1 MSDATAGDGRLP
13 IHPSSPGLQPSVCV
27 LLLTLA
33 VRAAWMAHFPAN
45 PIGAVDAEGYHL
57 LARNLL
63 AGNGLAL
70 SWEAPFCPTALR
82 TPLYPLFLAGTYHL
96 LGMGPARAVLFHL
109 LLEVLTT
116 ALILRAGKML
126 GGARM
131 GLLAGTL
138 YALNGSTQRYTGVLF
153 AETLLLT
160 AMAAAMCVTL
170 AALRRPT
177 PRRSALS
184 GALWGLTLL
193 IKPNLQFLAVA
204 IGGVFLLPGVRRG
217 KLTPVVCFCLAL
229 GMTLLPWLFRN
240 RALFDR
246 WLLSTAYEE
255 NLARVSAVA
264 TLAEVQALPAEP
276 WTPTWEALYSEIV
289 GEAARRYAWSAVPE
303 AALSCSEREQRH
315 RDVTAIAGEIVRAH
329 PGAWIHSHLRG
340 VGSSLLDPGHRN
352 WYRALTGK
360 GWEQTGVLDNIW
372 RRMGKSLAIG
382 AVGDALHALWLERIV
397 RAPRDAALIWWGLLL
412 LRGALWWSALRGC
425 WRLRRV
431 PGAALLLGG
440 IAAYGLLLAGPIA
453 HDRLYLPAIPAVVTL
468 AAAGWLRPTPRGP
481 RQGLTLTEGPVIAKS
496 PRRRVTQEWERPQQT
511 CARVDSYWRGRVSG

>member
-1 MSDATAGDGRLP
+1 MRDATAGERRRLP
-13 IHPSSPGLQPSVCV
+13 IRPSSPRLQPSIWV
-27 LLLTLA
+27 LLLALA
-33 VRAAWMAHFPAN
+33 VRAAWMAHFPAH

-82 TPLYPLFLAGTYHL
+82 TPLYPLFLAGTYRL
-96 LGMGPARAVLFHL
+96 LGMEPARAVLFHL

-160 AMAAAMCVTL
+160 AVAAAMGATL
-170 AALRRPT
+170 SALRRPT

-184 GALWGLTLL
+184 GVLWGLTLL

-204 IGGVFLLPGVRRG
+204 AGGVFLLPGVRRR
-217 KLTPVVCFCLAL
+217 KFAPALCFCLAL
-229 GMTLLPWLFRN
+229 GMTLLPWLLRN
-240 RALFDR
+240 RVLFDR
-246 WLLSTAYEE
+246 WLLSTVYEE

-264 TLAEVQALPAEP
+264 TLAEVQAVPAEP
-276 WTPTWEALYSEIV
+276 WTPTWEALYGEIV
-289 GEAARRYAWSAVPE
+289 EEAARRYAWSALPE
-303 AALSCSEREQRH
+303 TALPCAEREQRH

-329 PGAWIHSHLRG
+329 PSAWIRSHLRG
-340 VGSSLLDPGHRN
+340 VGNSLLDPGHRN

-360 GWEQTGVLDNIW
+360 AWEQTGVLDNIW
-372 RRMGKSLAIG
+372 RRMGESLASG

-397 RAPRDAALIWWGLLL
+397 RAPLDAALIWWGLLL

-440 IAAYGLLLAGPIA
+440 IAAYGLLLGGPIA
-453 HDRLYLPAIPAVVTL
+453 HDRLYLPAIPAVVML
-468 AAAGWLRPTPRGP
+468 AAAGGLHPTPRGP
-481 RQGLTLTEGPVIAKS
+481 RQAPGAHRR
-496 PRRRVTQEWERPQQT
+496 PRDRTITAPRVTQEQERPPQT
-511 CARVDSYWRGRVSG
+511 CARADSYWRG